1 MTDTDMQNIIR
12 HRVDEAVELLTWGG
26 RRPVSAASEDEVR
39 RTIHAC
45 AQMVV
50 EDIDGTTHDG
60 RPVHA

>member
-1 MTDTDMQNIIR
+1 MDDIDLQIIIR
-12 HRVDEAVELLTWGG
+12 QHVDSAVELLTWGG

-45 AQMVV
+45 AQMAV

-60 RPVHA
+60 RPG